1 MSYKQ
6 LLDEVFVISRIM
18 KVEAGTL
25 IILDIT
31 ETESD
36 NQRIKEQKSCFCYFI
51 DGKQDKAL
59 ILDMITI
66 IIDYD

>member
-6 LLDEVFVISRIM
+6 LLDEVFIISRIM

-36 NQRIKEQKSCFCYFI
+36 NYFI
-51 DGKQDKAL
+51 VHLMNQRTKVMFL
-59 ILDMITI
+59 LLH
-66 IIDYD
+66 